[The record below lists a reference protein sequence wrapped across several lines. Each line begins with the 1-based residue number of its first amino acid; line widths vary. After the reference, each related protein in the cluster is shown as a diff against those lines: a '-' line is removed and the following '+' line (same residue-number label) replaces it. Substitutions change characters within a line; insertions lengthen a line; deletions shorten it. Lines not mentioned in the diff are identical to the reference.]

1 MLRIAV
7 NSPVGRPGRLMSAP
21 KAAALRRPPPE
32 GEEKH
37 LGRPGVCFS

>member
-1 MLRIAV
+1 MPMLT
-7 NSPVGRPGRLMSAP
+7 GQTLQSAP